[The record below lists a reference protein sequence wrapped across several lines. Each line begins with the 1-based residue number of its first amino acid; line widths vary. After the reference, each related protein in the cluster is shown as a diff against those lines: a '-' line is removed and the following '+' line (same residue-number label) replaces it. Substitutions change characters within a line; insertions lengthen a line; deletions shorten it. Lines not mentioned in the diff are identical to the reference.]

1 MRWSW
6 WKRWSGS
13 ADPKVYGAKLFDTRF
28 DGVTARIEFGS
39 EGDLKRPAMTLFRFR
54 GGKKVPLNGQL

>member
-1 MRWSW
+1 MVLVEAMVRA
-6 WKRWSGS
+6 GS
-13 ADPKVYGAKLFDTRF
+13 TDPKVYGIRLFDTRL

-54 GGKKVPLNGQL
+54 GGKKVPLNGQF